1 MSNVMCPSQDE
12 PVQALVEPTGHREHS
27 LAQDLPPELVN
38 LIFWQAK
45 PERWCID
52 WREGIFG
59 RNMLWTGAQ
68 VCGQWR
74 AALLGN
80 PRLWSRSSIDL
91 VMFATRSVP
100 LLCGPLAVQTLFS
113 RTADL
118 PIHVEF
124 NSSHTHQEEA
134 LDIIMDVAVRCSS
147 LSLSVPLS
155 LYAYFVEKLRTYP
168 VLRRLT
174 ISTDAKWVGMSY
186 CDGACIDWDQF
197 PLLRELSLQWYMH
210 DVGPLPSVHQLTKLD
225 IIIGRFGSISLVDLH
240 NLLHESTTL
249 RDVRLHVKGEFSRWT
264 QSIAFAPQVERLKLE
279 DKGTYV
285 LEHMTLPA
293 LRSLFMEVPRWD
305 SWHGLEPAEILN
317 HLVEFL
323 GRSECAVENFYLSSI
338 QVLPSELP
346 PVLQAM
352 PHLKS
357 FDLVVHH
364 QPWRLGSVADLFS
377 ALREST
383 AGGNM
388 RIVPVLERL
397 RVSVITERD
406 VDVDISLGGHFVE
419 AVLKRTEAVDSA
431 LRYVELIV
439 HEAGTWDLQESDLQ
453 ILKEREGQVDGLE
466 ILVIDKARPRVFDMD
481 SDSDVED

>member
-1 MSNVMCPSQDE
+1 MALQTSMSNVMCPSQDE

-124 NSSHTHQEEA
+124 ILHTPTRRKLWISLWTSR
-134 LDIIMDVAVRCSS
+134 LDAQAS
-147 LSLSVPLS
+147 PLAS
-155 LYAYFVEKLRTYP
+155 TLPICLLRREVGTYP

-225 IIIGRFGSISLVDLH
+225 IIIGRFGSISLVIPQ
-240 NLLHESTTL
+240 LLHESTTL

-305 SWHGLEPAEILN
+305 SWHGLEPAEFLTILSN
-317 HLVEFL
+317 SSA
-323 GRSECAVENFYLSSI
+323 GRSYAPP
-338 QVLPSELP
+338 QV
-346 PVLQAM
+346 
-352 PHLKS
+352 

-377 ALREST
+377 ALRETT

-431 LRYVELIV
+431 LP
-439 HEAGTWDLQESDLQ
+439 GTWDLQESDLQ